1 VTVTTFSFTT
11 GATVSSWT
19 VPNHTGL
26 VTITAIGGGGGT
38 SVGHAVGGNGAR
50 LAGTCTLTPGTV
62 LTIIEGGGG
71 GDSWNE
77 PGGARRG
84 GAGGGATGWKGGNGG
99 DGTGSWIIP
108 NGWQAGGGGGGAS
121 AVDTP
126 GGVLIVAGGGG
137 GGGNSG
143 YGSGDIGYAA
153 GVGTLVASGH
163 VGATGGTRGGGGG
176 GGMPLADLAQ
186 AAAEAEVGLPRST
199 RLLVR
204 LRLQRDPILRS
215 HLPATQLR
223 SRQLLDL
230 ELLQFLQKLQTIRS
244 RFPIQ

>member
-1 VTVTTFSFTT
+1 MTVTTFSFTT

-38 SVGHAVGGNGAR
+38 SVGYAVGGNGAR

-62 LTIIEGGGG
+62 LTIIEGGHG

-143 YGSGDIGYAA
+143 FGSGDIGYAA
-153 GVGTLVASGH
+153 GVGTLVVSGH

-176 GGMPLADLAQ
+176 GGML
-186 AAAEAEVGLPRST
+186 GGTPRSGGSNFVDT
-199 RLLVR
+199 ARMTSIAHPGFGAAGVTITLDYTGPWV
-204 LRLQRDPILRS
+204 PPP
-215 HLPATQLR
+215 PAGW
-223 SRQLLDL
+223 SVG
-230 ELLQFLQKLQTIRS
+230 FLK
-244 RFPIQ
+244 F

>member
-1 VTVTTFSFTT
+1 MAVTTFSFTT

-38 SVGHAVGGNGAR
+38 SVGYAVGGDGAR

-71 GDSWNE
+71 GNSWNE

-108 NGWQAGGGGGGAS
+108 NGWQAGDGIGGSDYVHPSVAGQANVVAPTIRAGLNDLLDFLVPPTVVSPSTVSAS
-121 AVDTP
+121 ATVPAPTVSADN
-126 GGVLIVAGGGG
+126 GGVVVKMW
-137 GGGNSG
+137 N
-143 YGSGDIGYAA
+143 GSTW
-153 GVGTLVASGH
+153 VTVTP
-163 VGATGGTRGGGGG
+163 VV
-176 GGMPLADLAQ
+176 M
-186 AAAEAEVGLPRST
+186 
-199 RLLVR
+199 
-204 LRLQRDPILRS
+204 
-215 HLPATQLR
+215 
-223 SRQLLDL
+223 
-230 ELLQFLQKLQTIRS
+230 
-244 RFPIQ
+244 